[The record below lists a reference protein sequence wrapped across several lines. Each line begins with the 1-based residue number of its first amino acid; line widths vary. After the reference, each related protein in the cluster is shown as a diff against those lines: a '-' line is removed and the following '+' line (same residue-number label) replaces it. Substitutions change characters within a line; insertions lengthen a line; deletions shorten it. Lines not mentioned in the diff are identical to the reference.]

1 MNIHVTGTNGFIAQ
15 HLMRTLKQRG
25 HFVAGNDINEWNR
38 PDVAFRLFAPDF
50 PDVIVH
56 AGALVGRVRG
66 AANIID
72 STLYN
77 TASTALWAEFCAENG
92 IPLVYLST
100 SEVYGGRT
108 HETSAYEY
116 DVIYPARLHNLYALT
131 KKWGEDAIDLYA
143 PPSTICRLSMPYGPG
158 HPPGVGRAA
167 LTNFIYNAALGEP
180 LTVHRGARRS
190 WLWIGDCVDGIV
202 RIIEQKKRGKFNI
215 ARDDN
220 EMEMLDVARLVIRM
234 LESNSE
240 IRIITPPKGY
250 TLTKRLDNRL
260 LTDLGWSPKVSLAEG
275 IRHTYAWMV
284 DRGYLAV

>member
-1 MNIHVTGTNGFIAQ
+1 MNIHVTGTNGFVAG
-15 HLMRTLKQRG
+15 HLMRELKKRG

-38 PDVAFRLFAPDF
+38 PEISTRLFAPDY

-56 AGALVGRVRG
+56 TGALVGRLRG
-66 AANIID
+66 ASNVID

-77 TASTALWAEFCAENG
+77 AASTALWAQFCAEND

-108 HETSAYEY
+108 HEQAVSEY
-116 DVIYPARLHNLYALT
+116 DYIHPGRLHNLYAMT
-131 KKWGEDAIDLYA
+131 KKWGEDAIELYR
-143 PPSTICRLSMPYGPG
+143 PPATICRLSMPYGPG

-167 LTNFIYNAALGEP
+167 LTNFIYHSALGEP

-190 WLWIGDCVDGIV
+190 WLWIGDCVDA
-202 RIIEQKKRGKFNI
+202 IIRVIESEKRGKYNI

-220 EMEMLDVARLVIRM
+220 EMEMLDVARLVNNM
-234 LESNSE
+234 LQSNSE
-240 IRIITPPKGY
+240 IRIINPPEGF
-250 TLTKRLDNRL
+250 TLAKRLSNQAIRN
-260 LTDLGWSPKVSLAEG
+260 LGWEPKVSLAEG

-284 DRGYLAV
+284 DRGYLHE